1 MKIER
6 IESLK
11 ANTGKN
17 FKAKSTN
24 NPVKTNIQSSLNEL
38 NGINAAYYDINFG
51 GSYEANNKRKF
62 AKASANF
69 TPEAHRMWKEIGDA
83 TKKFGHTKITHQHV
97 FLAVLLDLN
106 NFIES
111 LNSGTKKY
119 DEEEQYLTAKSLE
132 SFIGDFNV
140 LKNEE
145 TRKKIEPIIK
155 KYIRE
160 TAQEIKNSNL
170 PKSKFFTPKPTDE
183 LVADL
188 NIAYSA
194 TTQIAETDEFLDN
207 NFMVALLSSN
217 DRKLLSK
224 LKDFKFEIQREIMID
239 SLPEKQKTH
248 LNFYDDKADQLW
260 KSLDHGNDTYIT
272 YEGDNKTSVKHLIS
286 SFTNLIKKPGQKY
299 NKLNEQN
306 TKIVLFNSKTIF
318 DIIKSMAEEAKKDPD
333 TTYIFMANFAE
344 LLKANTVAERRESMY
359 LDENELAL
367 LENKGKKGIPSNIRM
382 VLISNK
388 DTYYGNTQAGAG
400 VKPYIEHYNT
410 LSIPMVNS
418 SDAKEILKGE
428 TGKAFIDTQIKKEFD
443 PEAID
448 SIVNATDK
456 QEGYY
461 PEKALRYMKKIAAFY
476 SDKEKITAD
485 DVQEYEIQTSD
496 IKKTDESQSEFRVV
510 FDTGK
515 KLDDIVGNPMT
526 KAEAQSIVNQILMKK
541 KGFTRGYTTFLDNG
555 TSYGGGRRHTAEAIA
570 GEANI
575 PMVMIDAKEFA
586 LKDIEAF
593 AQNANLSEIKIKKL
607 INTAKTQ
614 AEANKNKTAMIFIE
628 NFDNFGSNPL
638 YGISSIYEQKAFSQL
653 LSEMEQVRRNEN
665 VNLIVVGSTNYPDYL
680 DENIMKPYKFLDKII
695 IYSPQDVRDRSD
707 ILKYYIDKNNLKIA
721 AQNEEEKE
729 QLIRNVAETT
739 NYFSV
744 VDLIYLLEK
753 ADDISRER
761 GKDAIDKSDFTE
773 AYLQVTTGRVSTEA
787 RAEHDNELVAKHEC
801 GHALTLQI
809 MYDIAKKEEKPWH
822 LPDTVDFITLDPRGD
837 YGGAVYH
844 KDSENKQWSFEKVF
858 SSLVTNFGGHAS
870 EKRFY
875 NMDGSWGITQDMAMA
890 THMAK
895 LAVQKMGMGPKTGR
909 ISVER
914 NQLGISDISEELKA
928 RMDSDMEVFLKNAE
942 IVSDKIVEAYSDF
955 VDVFAEKYKDIVGTG
970 DCIIS
975 SDEFNK
981 MLEDWRKTQSEEKLK
996 ELDALEGEIL
1006 DIITKTKKGEVA
1018 KK

>member
-11 ANTGKN
+11 ANTNSN

-24 NPVKTNIQSSLNEL
+24 NPVNTPYSSNEL
-38 NGINAAYYDINFG
+38 NGITAAYYDINFG
-51 GSYEANNKRKF
+51 GSYEANNRRKF

-97 FLAVLLDLN
+97 FLATLVDLN

-119 DEEEQYLTAKSLE
+119 DEEEQYLTAKSFE

-160 TAQEIKNSNL
+160 TAQEIKKSNL
-170 PKSKFFTPKPTDE
+170 LKSKFFTPKPTDE

-306 TKIVLFNSKTIF
+306 TKIVLFNSKTTF
-318 DIIKSMAEEAKKDPD
+318 DVIKSMAEEAKKDPD

-344 LLKANTVAERRESMY
+344 LLKANTMAEQRESMY

-367 LENKGKKGIPSNIRM
+367 LENKGKKGVPSNIRM

-496 IKKTDESQSEFRVV
+496 IKKADESQSEFRVV

-526 KAEAQSIVNQILMKK
+526 KAEAQSIVNQILMRK

-586 LKDIEAF
+586 LKDIEALS
-593 AQNANLSEIKIKKL
+593 QNANLSEIKIKKL

-695 IYSPQDVRDRSD
+695 IYSPQDVSDRSD

-773 AYLQVTTGRVSTEA
+773 AYLQVTTGRVSTRA

-801 GHALTLQI
+801 GHALTLQV

-822 LPDTVDFITLDPRGD
+822 LPGKVNFITLDPRGNF
-837 YGGAVYH
+837 GGAMFP
-844 KDSENKQWSFEKVF
+844 KDSENDQWSFEKIF
-858 SSLVTNFGGHAS
+858 SDLVCDFGGHAS

-914 NQLGISDISEELKA
+914 NQLGMSDISEELKA

-955 VDVFAEKYKDIVGTG
+955 VDIFAEKYKDIVGTG

-975 SDEFNK
+975 SDEFSK
-981 MLEDWRKTQSEEKLK
+981 MLEDWKKTLSEEKLK

-1018 KK
+1018 KN